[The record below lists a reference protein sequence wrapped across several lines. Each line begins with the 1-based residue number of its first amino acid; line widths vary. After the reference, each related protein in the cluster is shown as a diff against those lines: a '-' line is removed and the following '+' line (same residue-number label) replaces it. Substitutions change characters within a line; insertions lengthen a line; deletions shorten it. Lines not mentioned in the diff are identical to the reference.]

1 MPSESECV
9 KLTCGGFFIILGA
22 SMMLASSSA
31 SLCFQ
36 SLFKIEEIEDWCSE
50 KFWDCWFFT
59 KITNMAFSALFF
71 NGVDRFINGVKI
83 IFSILRFPEEI
94 VVIIANG
101 NEDAAEGNQLNGDGD
116 NEVDGN
122 VAVHNN

>member
-1 MPSESECV
+1 MPSQSECV
-9 KLTCGGFFIILGA
+9 RLTCGGFFIILGA
-22 SMMLASSSA
+22 SMMLASGSA
-31 SLCFQ
+31 RICFQ
-36 SLFKIEEIEDWCSE
+36 SLFKIEEIEEWCSE

-83 IFSILRFPEEI
+83 IIRFPEEI

-101 NEDAAEGNQLNGDGD
+101 NEDAVEGNQLNGDGD
-116 NEVDGN
+116 NEVNGN
-122 VAVHNN
+122 VAVQN